1 MRNLIELFHKYNYV
15 FLFVLLQAVSIF
27 LLFSFNDYQGSVA
40 LTSANSAVATVDR
53 LYGDMEAYSKL
64 KGTNASLT
72 DSITRLQMENSVLR
86 RELAVAKRD
95 TAATERE
102 VLNTLNKYRLIP
114 ALVVSNSNSD
124 DLNNYIIIDK
134 GERDGIKEYYGVVS
148 GGGVIGIVSL
158 VGERYS
164 LVIPVVNRKSSISCR
179 IRGKD
184 YFGYLG
190 WDGGKKLYGYVDD
203 IPRYADVKV
212 GDCIETNGYSEIFPP
227 GIFIGRVTRIDDAP
241 DGQSYRLIVNLG
253 IDFAN
258 LRNVN
263 VIASSFRAEVDT
275 LRNHA
280 AIIDGS
286 AEEKKP

>member
-1 MRNLIELFHKYNYV
+1 MIQSIWKKKLILVVMALCVTCFCMGCGQQKAQEPADRT
-15 FLFVLLQAVSIF
+15 QTEISQETTEWAEPEQTEAAI
-27 LLFSFNDYQGSVA
+27 DRDGSYDSKDEVA
-40 LTSANSAVATVDR
+40 LY
-53 LYGDMEAYSKL
+53 LYTYG
-64 KGTNASLT
+64 
-72 DSITRLQMENSVLR
+72 
-86 RELAVAKRD
+86 ELPD
-95 TAATERE
+95 
-102 VLNTLNKYRLIP
+102 
-114 ALVVSNSNSD
+114 
-124 DLNNYIIIDK
+124 NYITK
-134 GERDGIKEYYGVVS
+134 KEARS
-148 GGGVIGIVSL
+148 
-158 VGERYS
+158 
-164 LVIPVVNRKSSISCR
+164 
-179 IRGKD
+179 
-184 YFGYLG
+184 LG